1 MPGHAGCAYKTCHI
15 YSLDNRLVRL
25 IVACMKKNAGV
36 NAEPMVDETDGETSM
51 DPWKIKEDMSPGS
64 AEGWR
69 GVTSD
74 DRITS
79 EDSW

>member
-36 NAEPMVDETDGETSM
+36 NAEPMVDETDGETS
-51 DPWKIKEDMSPGS
+51 I
-64 AEGWR
+64 
-69 GVTSD
+69 
-74 DRITS
+74 
-79 EDSW
+79 